1 MDEDEKVI
9 LTRIEAAIKANGE
22 KLDALYRLL
31 NEDRAMLWRVLL
43 VTIAGAFMLVGVRLV
58 MP

>member
-1 MDEDEKVI
+1 MSEDEKVI

-43 VTIAGAFMLVGVRLV
+43 ITIAGAFMLIGVRLV